1 MDIWTGYSNRSTDIS
16 SDNNNNNNSTM
27 RAEFKVCT
35 VSLHAPDTYL
45 AFKDFSL
52 KAFFAEQPSD

>member
-16 SDNNNNNNSTM
+16 SNNNNNSTM

-35 VSLHAPDTYL
+35 VSLHAPDAYL
-45 AFKDFSL
+45 TFKDFSL
-52 KAFFAEQPSD
+52 KAFFAEHPSD